1 MVNQLFLHAL
11 YNHTMAHHHTE
22 NKSYDS
28 YFYIIALLAGMFV
41 GFVIDRGLIYI
52 PIGGVLGLL
61 SAAAFI
67 KFLVRGRHDA

>member
-1 MVNQLFLHAL
+1 MSH
-11 YNHTMAHHHTE
+11 HHHTE
-22 NKSYDS
+22 EKNYDS
-28 YFYIIALLAGMFV
+28 YFYIIALLTGMFV

-61 SAAAFI
+61 TAALFI